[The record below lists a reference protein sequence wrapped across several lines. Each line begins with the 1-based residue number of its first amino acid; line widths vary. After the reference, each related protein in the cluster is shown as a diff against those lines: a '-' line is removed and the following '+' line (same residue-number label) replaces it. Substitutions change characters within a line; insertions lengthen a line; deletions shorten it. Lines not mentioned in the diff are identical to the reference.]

1 MEAYPKPRPCSAHD
15 WLARA
20 NEQTIRLLP
29 TDGAHGPTNG
39 QTDIPAMNMF
49 AIIGSLAGGIGL
61 FMLGMGLMT
70 DGLKLA
76 AGPALERILARW
88 TSTRFRGL
96 ASGALVTALVQSST
110 AITVATIG
118 FVNAGLLN
126 LSQAIWVVFGSNI
139 GSTMTGWLVA
149 LVGLKFNIQALA
161 LPLIG
166 IGMLLRL
173 TGQGVRRGSLGT
185 ALAGFGLL
193 FLGIDMLREAFTA
206 LPADFAL
213 PAGEDWSSVLLQVL
227 AGFVMTLVMQSSAAS
242 LTIALTAA
250 EGGLLTIQG
259 AAAVVIGANVGTTA
273 TAVIAAIGATPNAR
287 RVAAAHVLLNVIAA
301 AVALALLPW
310 MPRAIAASTE
320 WIGLGS
326 APAPTIAL
334 YHTAF
339 NLLGVALVWPL
350 ADRMIAFLKA
360 RFRAKDDEVRSEF
373 LDRTVL
379 AVPELAIAAL
389 EQELDA
395 MGAASRELVHRIL
408 AEPRLPPEDQTRRV
422 EAMGDAIHEFISQL
436 SRAEMSEE
444 SAHRLPDILRV
455 ARHHASAARF
465 ALEAAHALEEP
476 AAGPEGAALGYPA
489 FREAAQ
495 GLLAGIS
502 PAPTQPGAEPAGES
516 AVDHFA
522 AAYERFKSGLLASGA
537 RGDLPLDAMECWL
550 RAASGL
556 RRSLD
561 ETNKASAGSTPPS
574 ETPTATSDT

>member
-1 MEAYPKPRPCSAHD
+1 MSM
-15 WLARA
+15 LA
-20 NEQTIRLLP
+20 IL
-29 TDGAHGPTNG
+29 GG
-39 QTDIPAMNMF
+39 
-49 AIIGSLAGGIGL
+49 LAGGIGL

-76 AGPALERILARW
+76 AGPALERILARS
-88 TSTRFRGL
+88 TSTRIRGL

-126 LSQAIWVVFGSNI
+126 LSQAIWVVFGSNV

-149 LVGLKFNIQALA
+149 LVGLQFDIQALA

-166 IGMLLRL
+166 IGMVLRL
-173 TGQGVRRGSLGT
+173 TGQGTRRGSLGT

-193 FLGIDMLREAFTA
+193 FLGIDMLRDAFAA
-206 LPADFAL
+206 LPADFTL
-213 PAGEDWSSVLLQVL
+213 PAGEDWTSVLVQVL
-227 AGFVMTLVMQSSAAS
+227 AGFMMTLVMQSSAAS

-273 TAVIAAIGATPNAR
+273 TAVIAAIGATPSAR

-301 AVALALLPW
+301 IVALALLPW
-310 MPRAIAASTE
+310 MLRAIVATSE
-320 WIGLGS
+320 WIGLGA

-350 ADRMIAFLKA
+350 ANRMIVFLQS
-360 RFRAKDDEVRSEF
+360 RFRAAPDDEARPQF

-379 AVPELAIAAL
+379 AVPEIAIAAL
-389 EQELDA
+389 ERELHA
-395 MGAASRELVHRIL
+395 MGEASRRLLLETL
-408 AEPRLPPEDQTRRV
+408 ADPRAPPEAGMRRL
-422 EAMGDAIHEFISQL
+422 EASGDAIGEFIIQL
-436 SRAEMSEE
+436 SRESMSDE
-444 SAHRLPDILRV
+444 SAHRLPEILRV
-455 ARHHASAARF
+455 ARHYESAAYF
-465 ALEAAHALEEP
+465 ALEAARALCEP
-476 AAGPEGAALGYPA
+476 AARLDAAALGYPA

-495 GLLAGIS
+495 RLLARAS
-502 PAPTQPGAEPAGES
+502 PGAPADDELPDAQAS
-516 AVDHFA
+516 ADFT
-522 AAYERFKSGLLASGA
+522 AAYDRFKSGLLASGA
-537 RGDLPLDAMECWL
+537 RGDLPLDTMESWL

-561 ETNKASAGSTPPS
+561 EAIKASRRSTPPMAG
-574 ETPTATSDT
+574 PTATIDP

>member
-1 MEAYPKPRPCSAHD
+1 MSM
-15 WLARA
+15 
-20 NEQTIRLLP
+20 I
-29 TDGAHGPTNG
+29 
-39 QTDIPAMNMF
+39 
-49 AIIGSLAGGIGL
+49 AILGGLAGGIGL

-76 AGPALERILARW
+76 AGPALERILAS
-88 TSTRFRGL
+88 STRTRVRGL

-126 LSQAIWVVFGSNI
+126 LSQAIWVVFGSNV

-161 LPLIG
+161 LPMIG

-173 TGQGVRRGSLGT
+173 TGEGVRRGSLGT

-206 LPADFAL
+206 LPADFKL
-213 PAGEDWSSVLLQVL
+213 PAGEDWASVLIQVL

-259 AAAVVIGANVGTTA
+259 AAAVAIGANVGTTA
-273 TAVIAAIGATPNAR
+273 TAVIAAIGATSNAR
-287 RVAAAHVLLNVIAA
+287 RVAAAHVLLNLVAA
-301 AVALALLPW
+301 TVALALLPW
-310 MPRAIAASTE
+310 MLRAIAATGE

-350 ADRMIAFLKA
+350 ADRLVAFLQT
-360 RFRAKDDEVRSEF
+360 RFRATTDEPRSEF
-373 LDRTVL
+373 LDKTVL

-389 EQELDA
+389 ERELHEMSEASRQLLLDTLA
-395 MGAASRELVHRIL
+395 DPSSPPASGVDRIDGMGAAV
-408 AEPRLPPEDQTRRV
+408 
-422 EAMGDAIHEFISQL
+422 GEFITQL
-436 SRAEMSEE
+436 SRESMSDE
-444 SAHRLPDILRV
+444 SAHRLPDILRI
-455 ARHHASAARF
+455 ARHYESSARF
-465 ALEAAHALEEP
+465 ALEAARALAEP
-476 AAGPEGAALGYPA
+476 AAGRDGTALGYPV

-495 GLLAGIS
+495 RLLARTM
-502 PAPTQPGAEPAGES
+502 PAATDAGEPAGEL
-516 AVDHFA
+516 AMAEFA
-522 AAYERFKSGLLASGA
+522 AAYDRFKSGLLESGASGA
-537 RGDLPLDAMECWL
+537 MPLDMMECWL

-561 ETNKASAGSTPPS
+561 EINKASRRSTPPMAMPS
-574 ETPTATSDT
+574 PTIDP